1 MDKESKKDSK
11 KKKRSGP
18 QEEKK
23 KINILGF
30 VNGSNRLTLAVQ
42 FKDDPKYYTIL
53 AENLL
58 PRYQL
63 DLIKFLESHI
73 TFS

>member
-1 MDKESKKDSK
+1 MDKEPKKDSK
-11 KKKRSGP
+11 KKKRSGT

-63 DLIKFLESHI
+63 DLIKFLESNI